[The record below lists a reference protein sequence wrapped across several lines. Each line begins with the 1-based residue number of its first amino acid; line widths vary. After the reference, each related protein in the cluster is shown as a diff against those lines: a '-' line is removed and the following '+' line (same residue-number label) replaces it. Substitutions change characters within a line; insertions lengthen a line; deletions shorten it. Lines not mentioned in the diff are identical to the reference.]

1 MLKELEDLNN
11 LYNSIED
18 LERVINSMN
27 LKPELNNRE
36 RVLSVPADK
45 TDVLNESIKVVGNY
59 KKLKTRRSE

>member
-45 TDVLNESIKVVGNY
+45 TDVLNESIISSPNY